1 MDSNPTAVVARVP
14 HLRRGLAG
22 HRPSSASRP
31 GMPSAKRCTSP
42 CKGEVV
48 DLTRACL
55 LSKGAGQHFVAIPN
69 RSESPSA
76 DELRFGSALTRAS
89 VGVFP
94 ERHDLEH
101 SPEHSLPTR
110 PIRHR
115 MDRSAL
121 DHFDLCSRPQTHP
134 YDVSAR
140 SPQSVT
146 LSVSPTGEANSPGS
160 SGGNLSYASTRNSL
174 DLDDKTWHEDA
185 SMGLDDWRLASRD
198 LDSKLVCP
206 DNRTCGT
213 MKGVLLQRRVS
224 TFSRMNESHF
234 GPRRQIHDALSS
246 PKQRADR
253 AGGTRQRAVPKLKAP
268 LALPCAAGWLAT
280 VSKSSL
286 STQMQHDDSSVHVVT
301 SALRPNAFRIR
312 PRTAHHIRSS
322 RGW

>member
-1 MDSNPTAVVARVP
+1 MDSNPTAVVAGVP

-22 HRPSSASRP
+22 HHPSSGSRP
-31 GMPSAKRCTSP
+31 GMPSANKCTSP
-42 CKGEVV
+42 SKGEVV

-55 LSKGAGQHFVAIPN
+55 QSKGAGQHFVAIPS

-76 DELRFGSALTRAS
+76 HESRFGSALTRAS
-89 VGVFP
+89 VGVISQK
-94 ERHDLEH
+94 HDREHGLEH
-101 SPEHSLPTR
+101 RLPKR
-110 PIRHR
+110 PIPHR

-160 SGGNLSYASTRNSL
+160 SGDNLSCASTRNRP
-174 DLDDKTWHEDA
+174 DLDDKTWNEDA
-185 SMGLDDWRLASRD
+185 SMGMDHWRLASRD

-213 MKGVLLQRRVS
+213 MKGVPLQRRVS
-224 TFSRMNESHF
+224 TFSRMNKSHLS
-234 GPRRQIHDALSS
+234 PRRQIHDALSL

-253 AGGTRQRAVPKLKAP
+253 AGGTRQRAASNLKAP

-280 VSKSSL
+280 ASKSSL
-286 STQMQHDDSSVHVVT
+286 STQVQHDDSSAHVVT
-301 SALRPNAFRIR
+301 SALRPNALSIR
-312 PRTAHHIRSS
+312 PRTAHHIRVS